1 MSTTAERR
9 YVNAKLT
16 YEELR
21 VGVRRWP
28 YDREL
33 KHRMRDARVMM
44 NQAREMLHV
53 ERNGR

>member
-16 YEELR
+16 YDELR
-21 VGVRRWP
+21 IGVRRWP
-28 YDREL
+28 WDREL
-33 KHRMRDARVMM
+33 KHRMRDARVAM